1 MKINLSAGFAI
12 DLEAAAGDSPTRQ
25 ISGIAVPYDVPARV
39 SDGTMVQF
47 SKGSLPVDGKAPKMY
62 MYHDST
68 QPVGLVTSRMEA
80 SDGSGMLFVA
90 SIVDTQAGTDALTM
104 ASAGVLDSVSV
115 GVNVV
120 SSKKGKDGLMIITA
134 AEWLELSLV
143 PQPAFSGSIITDVA
157 ASIPTSEDE
166 ISNNN
171 PEAPDE
177 PEVTEPQENPV
188 SEPII
193 EASAPEQIP
202 TNPLFA
208 SVQTREPRLPS
219 AAEFMAAQFEGG
231 ERAQNQN
238 KVWADYRAFHDIKA
252 AAGDEVLS
260 NVGGIVPV
268 HLLGPVFANL
278 NYISPVL
285 SALGTRAM
293 PGGGKGS
300 TFTRPTWTTHP
311 TVAQQ
316 SAELDAVSATTA
328 VIAANT
334 VTKVTFAGSA
344 NLSYQVID
352 FTDPAALEVILTD
365 LAGQYLDAV
374 DNYAADNLLTAATS
388 AGVWDLSVTDLMKSI
403 YDAAVV
409 TSSATN
415 FLPTNIFVDPAT
427 WGAMMQLVDTTG
439 RPIFGYTGGGLNGY
453 NTLGQGN
460 ASTWTG
466 ANPLGL
472 DIVVDKNF
480 AAKTMVIMARQAF
493 EIYREDRGVLS
504 VESPTA
510 LSRVVSV
517 YGYAATF
524 KANANM
530 IQKITQA

>member
-1 MKINLSAGFAI
+1 MKINLSAGFAV
-12 DLEAAAGDSPTRQ
+12 DVEAAAGDSPTRQ
-25 ISGIAVPYDVPARV
+25 ISGIAVPYDVPATV
-39 SDGTMVQF
+39 SDGTKVQF
-47 SKGSLPVDGKAPKMY
+47 AKGSLPVDGKAPKMY

-68 QPVGLVTSRMEA
+68 QPVGLVTGRTETPQ
-80 SDGSGMLFVA
+80 GMMFTA

-120 SSKKGKDGLMIITA
+120 KSQKGKDGLMIITA
-134 AEWLELSLV
+134 ADWLELSLV
-143 PQPAFSGSIITDVA
+143 PVPAFQGATIESVFASNESVTIT
-157 ASIPTSEDE
+157 
-166 ISNNN
+166 

-219 AAEFMAAQFEGG
+219 AAEFMAAQYEGG
-231 ERAQNQN
+231 DRAQNQN
-238 KVWADYRAFHDIKA
+238 KIWADYRAYHNIKA

-260 NVGGIVPV
+260 NVTGIVPV
-268 HLLGPVFANL
+268 HLLGPVFADI
-278 NYISPVL
+278 NYLSPVL
-285 SALGTRAM
+285 NALGTRAM
-293 PGGGKGS
+293 PGGGSGN

-316 SAELDAVSATTA
+316 STELTAVSATTA

-334 VTKVTFAGSA
+334 VSKVTFAGSA
-344 NLSYQVID
+344 NLGYQVID
-352 FTDPAALEVILTD
+352 FTDPAALQVILTD
-365 LAGQYLDAV
+365 LAGQYLDAI

-427 WGAMMQLVDTTG
+427 WGLMMQLVDTTG

-472 DIVVDKNF
+472 DMVVDKNF

-504 VESPTA
+504 VEEPST
-510 LSRVVSV
+510 LGRLVSV

>member
-47 SKGSLPVDGKAPKMY
+47 AKGSLPVDGKAPKMY

-68 QPVGLVTSRMEA
+68 QPVGLVTARTETPQ
-80 SDGSGMLFVA
+80 GMMFTA

-115 GVNVV
+115 GVNVLQ
-120 SSKKGKDGLMIITA
+120 SHNTKDGTMIVTA
-134 AEWLELSLV
+134 ADWIELSLV
-143 PQPAFSGSIITDVA
+143 PVPAFSGSIIESVF
-157 ASIPTSEDE
+157 ASNESVTIPD
-166 ISNNN
+166 
-171 PEAPDE
+171 EAPDE
-177 PEVTEPQENPV
+177 PEDTEPQENPV

-193 EASAPEQIP
+193 EASVPEQIP
-202 TNPLFA
+202 TNPIFA
-208 SVQTREPRLPS
+208 GVAREPRLPS
-219 AAEFMAAQFEGG
+219 AAEFMAAMHQGG
-231 ERAQNQN
+231 QIAANAN
-238 KVWADYRAFHDIKA
+238 KVWNDYRAYHKNDISA

-260 NVGGIVPV
+260 NVTGIVPV
-268 HLLGPVFANL
+268 TLLGPVFADI
-278 NYISPVL
+278 NYIAPMLNHVGS
-285 SALGTRAM
+285 RAM
-293 PGGGKGS
+293 PGGGKGN

-311 TVAQQ
+311 TVAEQTT
-316 SAELDAVSATTA
+316 ELTAVSATTA

-334 VTKVTFAGSA
+334 ITKKTFAGSA

-352 FTDPAALEVILTD
+352 MSDPAALQIVLQD
-365 LAGQYLDAV
+365 LAGQYLNAV
-374 DNYAADNLLTAATS
+374 DNYIADSTLAAATS

-415 FLPTNIFVDPAT
+415 FLPDTIAVDPAT

-439 RPIFGYTGGGLNGY
+439 RPIFGYTGGGLNGM
-453 NTLGQGN
+453 NTLGSGN
-460 ASTWTG
+460 ASTWSG

-480 AAKTMVIMARQAF
+480 AAKTMLIFAKRAVEAYV
-493 EIYREDRGVLS
+493 ENRGVLS
-504 VESPTA
+504 VEEPSS
-510 LSRVVSV
+510 LGRLVSI
-517 YGYAATF
+517 YGYAGFFA
-524 KANANM
+524 ANSSM

>member
-1 MKINLSAGFAI
+1 
-12 DLEAAAGDSPTRQ
+12 
-25 ISGIAVPYDVPARV
+25 
-39 SDGTMVQF
+39 
-47 SKGSLPVDGKAPKMY
+47 
-62 MYHDST
+62 
-68 QPVGLVTSRMEA
+68 
-80 SDGSGMLFVA
+80 
-90 SIVDTQAGTDALTM
+90 
-104 ASAGVLDSVSV
+104 
-115 GVNVV
+115 
-120 SSKKGKDGLMIITA
+120 
-134 AEWLELSLV
+134 
-143 PQPAFSGSIITDVA
+143 
-157 ASIPTSEDE
+157 
-166 ISNNN
+166 
-171 PEAPDE
+171 
-177 PEVTEPQENPV
+177 
-188 SEPII
+188 
-193 EASAPEQIP
+193 
-202 TNPLFA
+202 
-208 SVQTREPRLPS
+208 
-219 AAEFMAAQFEGG
+219 
-231 ERAQNQN
+231 
-238 KVWADYRAFHDIKA
+238 
-252 AAGDEVLS
+252 
-260 NVGGIVPV
+260 
-268 HLLGPVFANL
+268 
-278 NYISPVL
+278 
-285 SALGTRAM
+285 M